1 VGARD
6 ICGIENGGCV
16 GSHLRNGIDTWG
28 NVALADAAIIES
40 DGAKILRQKRAGAV
54 PHVGG
59 IAEAHD
65 EQQRFARTSF
75 IPINFGALIFNEGHG
90 ASGDSRR
97 LVRGG
102 YRDAW
107 NEIVAHR

>member
-1 VGARD
+1 METPNTCALETSR
-6 ICGIENGGCV
+6 GIENGGCV

-40 DGAKILRQKRAGAV
+40 DGAKILRQKRAGAM

-65 EQQRFARTSF
+65 EEQTVRRSLDHPNKFWRLDFQRR
-75 IPINFGALIFNEGHG
+75 
-90 ASGDSRR
+90 
-97 LVRGG
+97 
-102 YRDAW
+102 AW
-107 NEIVAHR
+107 GLG